1 MSLDQLLLKIK
12 SDLKTIGKTQASLN
26 RYALRAVAQVDLR
39 CLGVTGREPQEM
51 DNGEHP
57 TVNVNNISQNEQVNI
72 AGVNNITMNQP
83 YSLTAF
89 HLVCNSPPVNVSNHE
104 RTHFVEN
111 IIPSLL
117 ALGKTLD
124 FIEFKWCESEF
135 VSSKILQQKECD
147 YDLRAAPSKYIDALG
162 TLTTHNNME
171 LIIVEASSGQLK
183 ENTAHS
189 IEDTLKI
196 LECGISS
203 LRKEAAHYNDAS
215 LSTFKKLKVYGV
227 HVIKSQVTLSEISLY
242 DETHWTCIELRNAKL
257 PAAWNDRFRMFR
269 VELTYFYCSLGSLSP
284 KSKHPEAAN
293 QREHW
298 CNLF

>member
-1 MSLDQLLLKIK
+1 MAINYFFRTSAKEWDIAEAIINYDQEDSTPEMSLDQLLLKIK

-26 RYALRAVAQVDLR
+26 RYALRAVAQVDKLLQLR

-83 YSLTAF
+83 AETDVGEGSSMYKLSSPSAPVDRPHKPKLRKLQTEALSQFIHFGTSFSQANPTSKDLYSQYKNEQKDSYSLKTLGLF
-89 HLVCNSPPVNVSNHE
+89 NHVVGLLDINVSNHE

-171 LIIVEASSGQLK
+171 LIIVEAS
-183 ENTAHS
+183 
-189 IEDTLKI
+189 
-196 LECGISS
+196 
-203 LRKEAAHYNDAS
+203 R
-215 LSTFKKLKVYGV
+215 
-227 HVIKSQVTLSEISLY
+227 
-242 DETHWTCIELRNAKL
+242 
-257 PAAWNDRFRMFR
+257 
-269 VELTYFYCSLGSLSP
+269 
-284 KSKHPEAAN
+284 
-293 QREHW
+293 
-298 CNLF
+298 